1 MKVKS
6 KAEMAADL
14 NRFLL
19 VENVSWEKLPKK
31 DLAEQL
37 NRFLL
42 IQVSWERLSQKDLI
56 KVCSAFQRLRQD
68 VDEILALLDQAPFS
82 TESPQKTIEKMVQY
96 VI

>member
-1 MKVKS
+1 MSKVTK
-6 KAEMAADL
+6 
-14 NRFLL
+14 R
-19 VENVSWEKLPKK
+19 

-42 IQVSWERLSQKDLI
+42 IQASWERLPQKDLI
-56 KVCSAFQRLRQD
+56 KICSAFQRLRQD

-82 TESPQKTIEKMVQY
+82 TEKPEKIMEKMKNY